1 MSTRRR
7 PTVEDAASARQVLLD
22 GLEHDAGIGEILN
35 RLAPLHPR
43 NDTFPGEVLTR
54 LAAEALAW
62 AGVDRAHPVELAGFR
77 ERFLPDCEVTGRG
90 RRKLQ
95 FAVLTAAARH
105 GGVEVDLLDEVAY
118 WQTDDFWRY
127 AAYTAIAYIR
137 MAADRAGVPEPEVC
151 HRLAQTHDG

>member
-1 MSTRRR
+1 M
-7 PTVEDAASARQVLLD
+7 
-22 GLEHDAGIGEILN
+22 EHDVGIVEILN

-62 AGVDRAHPVELAGFR
+62 AAVDRAHPVELTGFQ
-77 ERFLPDCEVTGRG
+77 ERFLPDCEVTGRD

-95 FAVLTAAARH
+95 FAVLAAAAGH

-127 AAYTAIAYIR
+127 AAYTAIAYVR
-137 MAADRAGVPEPEVC
+137 MAADRIGVPEPEVC
-151 HRLAQTHDG
+151 RGLAQTHDG

>member
-1 MSTRRR
+1 MYDLTRK
-7 PTVEDAASARQVLLD
+7 
-22 GLEHDAGIGEILN
+22 N
-35 RLAPLHPR
+35 PR

-54 LAAEALAW
+54 LAAEALAR
-62 AGVDRAHPVELAGFR
+62 AGVDRAHPVELTGFQ
-77 ERFLPDCEVTGRG
+77 ERFLPDCEVTGRD

-151 HRLAQTHDG
+151 HGLAQTHDR